1 MQTGENSVLRV
12 QKLDGVKQAEKRWVT
27 LEDSHLIEIIL
38 KSVGD
43 EDKKRII
50 NAVIDEPRIISEI
63 LDTSMIPRTS
73 GYRKINA
80 LISDGVLIPQGYDTT
95 HDGKRVTKYKA
106 IFDNISIL
114 IEKNKVVVKVHAT
127 YSELVL

>member
-1 MQTGENSVLRV
+1 MLRV
-12 QKLDGVKQAEKRWVT
+12 RILDGAKPVEKQWVT
-27 LEDSHLIEIIL
+27 LENSQLIEIIL

-43 EDKKRII
+43 EDKKLIL
-50 NAVIDEPRIISEI
+50 NAVIDEPHTISEI
-63 LDTSMIPRTS
+63 LDISMIPRTS

-80 LISDGVLIPQGYDTT
+80 LIGDNMLIPQGCDTT

-114 IEKNKVVVKVHAT
+114 IEKNKVIVKIQTTQIV
-127 YSELVL
+127 

>member
-1 MQTGENSVLRV
+1 MLRV
-12 QKLDGVKQAEKRWVT
+12 RILDNAKPVEKQWLT
-27 LEDSHLIEIIL
+27 LEDSRLIEIIL

-43 EDKKRII
+43 EDKKHIL
-50 NAVIDEPRIISEI
+50 NAVIDESHTISEI
-63 LDTSMIPRTS
+63 LDISMIPRTS

-80 LISDGVLIPQGYDTT
+80 LITDGMLIPQGYDVT

-114 IEKNKVVVKVHAT
+114 IEKNKIIVKIQT
-127 YSELVL
+127 RQII

>member
-1 MQTGENSVLRV
+1 MLRV
-12 QKLDGVKQAEKRWVT
+12 RILDNAKPVEKQWLT
-27 LEDSHLIEIIL
+27 LEDSRLIEIIL

-43 EDKKRII
+43 EDKKHIL
-50 NAVIDEPRIISEI
+50 NAVIDESHAISEI
-63 LDTSMIPRTS
+63 LDISMIPRTS

-80 LISDGVLIPQGYDTT
+80 LITDNMLIPQGYDTT

-114 IEKNKVVVKVHAT
+114 IEKNKIIVKIQT
-127 YSELVL
+127 TQII

>member
-1 MQTGENSVLRV
+1 MLRV
-12 QKLDGVKQAEKRWVT
+12 RILDGAKPVEKQWVT
-27 LEDSHLIEIIL
+27 LENSQLIEIIL

-43 EDKKRII
+43 EDKKRIL
-50 NAVIDEPRIISEI
+50 NAVIDEPHTISKI
-63 LDTSMIPRTS
+63 LDISMIPRTS

-80 LISDGVLIPQGYDTT
+80 LIDDNMLIPQGYDTT

-114 IEKNKVVVKVHAT
+114 IEKNKVIVKIQTTQIV
-127 YSELVL
+127 

>member
-1 MQTGENSVLRV
+1 MLRV
-12 QKLDGVKQAEKRWVT
+12 RILDNAKPVEKQWLT
-27 LEDSHLIEIIL
+27 LEDSRLIEIIL

-43 EDKKRII
+43 EDKKHIL
-50 NAVIDEPRIISEI
+50 NAVIDEPHTISEI
-63 LDTSMIPRTS
+63 LDISMIPRTS

-80 LISDGVLIPQGYDTT
+80 LITDGMLIPQGYDTT

-114 IEKNKVVVKVHAT
+114 IEKNKVIVKIQT
-127 YSELVL
+127 TQLM

>member
-1 MQTGENSVLRV
+1 M
-12 QKLDGVKQAEKRWVT
+12 QAEKNSMLRVRILDSEKPVGKQWLI

-43 EDKKRII
+43 EDKKHIL
-50 NAVIDEPRIISEI
+50 NAVIDEPHTISEI
-63 LDTSMIPRTS
+63 LDISMIPSTS

-80 LISDGVLIPQGYDTT
+80 LITDGMLIPQGYDTT
-95 HDGKRVTKYKA
+95 HDGKRVTKYRA

-114 IEKNKVVVKVHAT
+114 IEKNKVIVKIQT
-127 YSELVL
+127 TQII

>member
-1 MQTGENSVLRV
+1 VQAEKNSILRM
-12 QKLDGVKQAEKRWVT
+12 QKLDTPKQVEKHWVT
-27 LEDSHLIEIIL
+27 LEDSQLIAIIL

-43 EDKKRII
+43 EDKKSII
-50 NAVIDEPRIISEI
+50 NAVIDKPHTISEI
-63 LDTSMIPRTS
+63 LDISITPKTS

-80 LISDGVLIPQGYDTT
+80 LISDGILIPQGYDTT

-114 IEKNKVVVKVHAT
+114 IEKNKVVVKIHT
-127 YSELVL
+127 EQMI

>member
-1 MQTGENSVLRV
+1 MLRV
-12 QKLDGVKQAEKRWVT
+12 RILDNAKPVEKQWLT
-27 LEDSHLIEIIL
+27 LEDSRLIEIIL

-43 EDKKRII
+43 EDKKRIL
-50 NAVIDEPRIISEI
+50 NAVIDESHTISEI
-63 LDTSMIPRTS
+63 LDISMIPRTS

-80 LISDGVLIPQGYDTT
+80 LITDGMLIPQGYDVT

-114 IEKNKVVVKVHAT
+114 IEKNKIIVKIQT
-127 YSELVL
+127 RQII